1 MLKGR
6 RCGGC
11 GSQDRGVVEYLMVLM
26 LLLFVVM
33 FMVEEEFEDMI
44 DIVSLD
50 QFRKS
55 LRKKSMLH

>member
-11 GSQDRGVVEYLMVLM
+11 GSQDSRVVEYLMVLM

-44 DIVSLD
+44 DTVSLD